1 LFYYGFHTV
10 SQKRVAFVAP
20 LYYIS
25 KFVAIIPKDDRK
37 ATEKGYTMTGF
48 KRPDGRGPDALRPV
62 KITRRYLKYPE
73 GSCFIEIGDTKII
86 CTASVETGVP
96 AWLEGRGAGWVT
108 AEYAM
113 LPRATDERT
122 SRSGRRPVPDSRSL
136 EIQRLVGRALRA
148 VTDLDSFGDHRIVI
162 DCDVIQAD
170 GGTRTAAITG
180 GYVALYDALLATG
193 IRAAGGIIPLREGLS
208 AVSVGIVNGEQLLDL
223 CYAEDSHA
231 DVDMNVAAAESGRV
245 VEVQATGESR
255 PFSVKEMSSLVELAL
270 KGTNLLNRLVR
281 QLLERDIAFIQTDI

>member
-1 LFYYGFHTV
+1 M
-10 SQKRVAFVAP
+10 A
-20 LYYIS
+20 
-25 KFVAIIPKDDRK
+25 
-37 ATEKGYTMTGF
+37 GF

-73 GSCFIEIGDTKII
+73 GSCFMEIGDTKVI

-113 LPRATDERT
+113 LPRATGERT
-122 SRSGRRPVPDSRSL
+122 SRSGRRPVPDSRAL

-180 GYVALYDALLATG
+180 GYVALYDALTATG
-193 IRAAGGIIPLREGLS
+193 IRAGGGVVPLREGLS

-231 DVDMNVAAAESGRV
+231 DVDMNVAATESGRV

-255 PFSVKEMSSLVELAL
+255 PFSVKELSSLVELAL
-270 KGTNLLNRLVR
+270 KGTNLLNRLVK
-281 QLLERDIAFIQTDI
+281 QLFERNIEFIQTDV

>member
-1 LFYYGFHTV
+1 MV
-10 SQKRVAFVAP
+10 
-20 LYYIS
+20 
-25 KFVAIIPKDDRK
+25 
-37 ATEKGYTMTGF
+37 GF
-48 KRPDGRGPDALRPV
+48 KRPDGRAPDALRPV

-73 GSCFIEIGDTKII
+73 GSCFMEIGDTKVI

-122 SRSGRRPVPDSRSL
+122 SRSGRRPVPDSRAL

-148 VTDLDSFGDHRIVI
+148 VTDLDSFGEHRIVI

-180 GYVALYDALLATG
+180 GYVALYDGLLATG
-193 IRAAGGIIPLREGLS
+193 IRAGNGVVPLREGLS
-208 AVSVGIVNGEQLLDL
+208 AVSVGIVNGGQLLDL
-223 CYAEDSHA
+223 CYAEDSRA
-231 DVDMNVAAAESGRV
+231 DVDMNVAATESGRV

-255 PFSVKEMSSLVELAL
+255 PFSVKELSSLVELAL
-270 KGTNLLNRLVR
+270 KGTNLLNRLVK
-281 QLLERDIAFIQTDI
+281 QLFERNLEVIQTDV